1 MVAKISLGN
10 SLYGSLVYNGEKIN
24 KEHGRVLDTNKIYND
39 GSGKINIHRVFEDF
53 KRWMPQ
59 ATKAEKTMMHISLN
73 PHPDD
78 RLSEAQYI
86 QIAHEYMEKMGFADM
101 PYVIVKHEDIDR
113 HHIHIVA
120 LRVRP
125 DGSAIDSRN
134 NYYRSKEITR
144 EIERKYNLHSAERQR
159 ITPDMPIRKV
169 DPDGDIKRQVANTVK
184 MVGMRYK
191 FQTLGEYNAI
201 LSLYNIRCEEAD
213 GRVNGREY
221 HGLVYFATDDDG
233 KTIASPFKASRLGKF
248 AGREAIEPRYE
259 RSKERIDIKPLKK
272 KVSKIMS
279 QSTGK
284 EDFIARLKAEN
295 IDLVLRYTDGGRI
308 YGATYIDHDSKIVLN
323 GSRLG
328 RNFSANV
335 LENWFNNPAENPIAT
350 PQSDVQPD
358 MQPDNN
364 TPDNSQQQSQS
375 GYSQSGNT
383 QPGNSQSGNSQS
395 GNSQS
400 GNTQSSGG
408 TSSAQP
414 SGQTQTIGT
423 KQSQGYDDT
432 SMLDGLAGLF
442 NVGPGFDAQEEA
454 FYREMQ
460 RRKKKKRR
468 GPKL

>member
-1 MVAKISLGN
+1 M
-10 SLYGSLVYNGEKIN
+10 
-24 KEHGRVLDTNKIYND
+24 
-39 GSGKINIHRVFEDF
+39 FEDF

-101 PYVIVKHEDIDR
+101 PYVVVKHEDIDR

-144 EIERKYNLHSAERQR
+144 EIERKYGLHTAERQR

-169 DPDGDIKRQVANTVK
+169 DPNGDIKRQVANTVK

-221 HGLVYFATDDDG
+221 HGLVYFATDDEG
-233 KTIASPFKASRLGKF
+233 KTIALPFKASRLGKF
-248 AGREAIEPRYE
+248 AGREAIDQRYE
-259 RSKERIDIKPLKK
+259 RSKERIEIKPLKK
-272 KVSKIMS
+272 KVSRIMS

-284 EDFIARLKAEN
+284 VDFIARLKAEN
-295 IDLVLRYTDGGRI
+295 IDLVLRYTDEGRI
-308 YGATYIDHDSKIVLN
+308 YGATYIDHDSMTVLN

-328 RNFSANV
+328 RNFSANA
-335 LENWFNNPAENPIAT
+335 LENWVNNPAENPVAT
-350 PQSDVQPD
+350 PQPDVQPD
-358 MQPDNN
+358 VQSDNN
-364 TPDNSQQQSQS
+364 TPDNGQQQSH
-375 GYSQSGNT
+375 
-383 QPGNSQSGNSQS
+383 S

-400 GNTQSSGG
+400 GNTQSGG
-408 TSSAQP
+408 GPSSAQP
-414 SGQTQTIGT
+414 SGQAQTTGT
-423 KQSQGYDDT
+423 KQPQGYDDT
-432 SMLDGLAGLF
+432 SMLDGLGGLF
-442 NVGPGFDAQEEA
+442 SVGPGFDAQEEA

>member
-24 KEHGRVLDTNKIYND
+24 KEHGRVLDTNKVYND
-39 GSGKINIHRVFEDF
+39 GTGKINIHRVFEDF

-78 RLSEAQYI
+78 QLSEAQYI

-101 PYVIVKHEDIDR
+101 PYVVVKHEDIDR

-144 EIERKYNLHSAERQR
+144 EIERKYGLHTAERQK
-159 ITPDMPIRKV
+159 ITPDMSIRKI
-169 DPDGDIKRQVANTVK
+169 DPNGDIKRQVANTVK

-201 LSLYNIRCEEAD
+201 LSLYNIRCKEAD
-213 GRVNGREY
+213 GRINGREY
-221 HGLVYFATDDDG
+221 HGLVYFATDDEG

-248 AGREAIEPRYE
+248 AGREAINQRYE
-259 RSKERIDIKPLKK
+259 RSKERIDVKPLKK
-272 KVSKIMS
+272 KVSRIMS

-284 EDFIARLKAEN
+284 EDFITRLKAEN
-295 IDLVLRYTDGGRI
+295 IDLILRYTDEGRI
-308 YGATYIDHDSKIVLN
+308 YGATYIDHDSMAVLN

-328 RNFSANV
+328 RSFSANA
-335 LENWFNNPAENPIAT
+335 LENWFNNPADNPIAT
-350 PQSDVQPD
+350 PQPDIQPD
-358 MQPDNN
+358 AQLNGQPDNS
-364 TPDNSQQQSQS
+364 TPGNSQQQ
-375 GYSQSGNT
+375 T
-383 QPGNSQSGNSQS
+383 QS

-400 GNTQSSGG
+400 GNTQSGNTQSGTG
-408 TSSAQP
+408 TSSTQPAGQAQ
-414 SGQTQTIGT
+414 SYSLNANKGQP
-423 KQSQGYDDT
+423 QGYNDT
-432 SMLDGLAGLF
+432 SMFDGLGGLF
-442 NVGPGFDAQEEA
+442 SIGPGFDAQEEA

>member
-86 QIAHEYMEKMGFADM
+86 QIAHEYMEKMGFAEM
-101 PYVIVKHEDIDR
+101 PYVIVKHEDLDR

-125 DGSAIDSRN
+125 DGSAIDSKN

-144 EIERKYNLHSAERQR
+144 EIERKYGLHTAERQR
-159 ITPDMPIRKV
+159 ITPDMPIRKI
-169 DPDGDIKRQVANTVK
+169 DPNGDIKRQVANTVK

-201 LSLYNIRCEEAD
+201 LSLYNVKCDEAD
-213 GRVNGREY
+213 GRINGREY
-221 HGLVYFATDDDG
+221 HGLVYFATDDEG

-248 AGREAIEPRYE
+248 AGREAIEQRYE

-272 KVSKIMS
+272 KISRIMS

-295 IDLVLRYTDGGRI
+295 IDLVLRHTDEGRI
-308 YGATYIDHDSKIVLN
+308 YGATYIDHDSKTVLN

-328 RNFSANV
+328 RNFSANA
-335 LENWFNNPAENPIAT
+335 LENWFNNPAENPIVT
-350 PQSDVQPD
+350 PQPEVQPD

-364 TPDNSQQQSQS
+364 TPDNIQQQ
-375 GYSQSGNT
+375 
-383 QPGNSQSGNSQS
+383 
-395 GNSQS
+395 SQS
-400 GNTQSSGG
+400 GNTQSGNTQSGSG
-408 TSSAQP
+408 TSSAQT
-414 SGQTQTIGT
+414 SGQS
-423 KQSQGYDDT
+423 QSYTSNSNQGKAQGYDDT
-432 SMLDGLAGLF
+432 SMLDGLGGLF
-442 NVGPGFDAQEEA
+442 SVGPGFDSQEEA

>member
-24 KEHGRVLDTNKIYND
+24 KEHGRVLDTNKLYND
-39 GSGKINIHRVFEDF
+39 GTGTINIQRVFEDF

-86 QIAHEYMEKMGFADM
+86 QIAHEYMEKMGFAEM
-101 PYVIVKHEDIDR
+101 PYLVVKHEDIDR

-125 DGSAIDSRN
+125 DGSAIDSKN

-144 EIERKYNLHSAERQR
+144 EIERKYGLHTAERQK
-159 ITPDMPIRKV
+159 ITPDMPIKKI
-169 DPDGDIKRQVANTVK
+169 DPNGDIKRQVANTVK
-184 MVGMRYK
+184 MMGMRYK

-201 LSLYNIRCEEAD
+201 LSVYNIRCEEAD

-221 HGLVYFATDDDG
+221 HGLVYFATDDEG
-233 KTIASPFKASRLGKF
+233 KTIATPFKASRLGKF
-248 AGREAIEPRYE
+248 AGREAIGQRYE
-259 RSKERIDIKPLKK
+259 RAKEKIDVRPTKR
-272 KVSKIMS
+272 KVAAVMA
-279 QSTGK
+279 QSSDK
-284 EDFIARLKAEN
+284 DDFIARMKAEN
-295 IDLVLRYTDGGRI
+295 IELVLRYTDDGRI
-308 YGATYIDHDSKIVLN
+308 YGATYIDHNTRTVLN

-328 RNFSANV
+328 KEFSANA
-335 LENWFNNPAENPIAT
+335 LENWFNHPEDKPIIQT
-350 PQSDVQPD
+350 QGNTK
-358 MQPDNN
+358 DNST
-364 TPDNSQQQSQS
+364 TPDNSRHQSHGERS
-375 GYSQSGNT
+375 H
-383 QPGNSQSGNSQS
+383 
-395 GNSQS
+395 
-400 GNTQSSGG
+400 SGG
-408 TSSAQP
+408 TASDDQSNRH
-414 SGQTQTIGT
+414 GQTA
-423 KQSQGYDDT
+423 QSSPVQSHPHGYDDT
-432 SMLDGLAGLF
+432 SMFDGLGGLF
-442 NVGPGFDAQEEA
+442 SVGPAFDAQEEA

>member
-39 GSGKINIHRVFEDF
+39 GTGKINIHRVFEDF

-86 QIAHEYMEKMGFADM
+86 QIAHEYMEKMGFAEM

-113 HHIHIVA
+113 YHIHIVA

-125 DGSAIDSRN
+125 DGSAIDSKN

-144 EIERKYNLHSAERQR
+144 EIERKYGLHNAERQR
-159 ITPDMPIRKV
+159 ITPDMPIRKI
-169 DPDGDIKRQVANTVK
+169 DPNGDIKRQVASTVK

-201 LSLYNIRCEEAD
+201 LSLFNVRCEEAD

-221 HGLVYFATDDDG
+221 HGLVYFATDDEG

-248 AGREAIEPRYE
+248 AGREAINQRYE

-272 KVSKIMS
+272 KVSRIMS

-295 IDLVLRYTDGGRI
+295 IDLVLRYTDEGRI
-308 YGATYIDHDSKIVLN
+308 YGATYIDHDSKTVLN

-328 RNFSANV
+328 RNFSANA
-335 LENWFNNPAENPIAT
+335 LENWFNNPAENPVAT
-350 PQSDVQPD
+350 PQPEVQPD
-358 MQPDNN
+358 MQPDNS
-364 TPDNSQQQSQS
+364 TPDNGQQQ
-375 GYSQSGNT
+375 
-383 QPGNSQSGNSQS
+383 SQS

-400 GNTQSSGG
+400 GNTQSGNTQSGSG
-408 TSSAQP
+408 TSSTQA
-414 SGQTQTIGT
+414 SGQS
-423 KQSQGYDDT
+423 QSYTPNSNQGKAQGYDDT
-432 SMLDGLAGLF
+432 SMLDGLGGLF
-442 NVGPGFDAQEEA
+442 SVGPGFDSQEEA